1 MTDSTLSPSADDLL
15 LLTIEEAGRRLRLGR
30 TSMYQLI
37 SSGAIESVTVGRL
50 RRIPAESL
58 QEYVSSLR
66 AANHDA
72 RS

>member
-1 MTDSTLSPSADDLL
+1 MTNSTLSPSDDLL
-15 LLTIEEAGRRLRLGR
+15 LLTIEEAGRRLGLGR

-50 RRIPAESL
+50 RRIPAECL

-66 AANHDA
+66 ATNHDA